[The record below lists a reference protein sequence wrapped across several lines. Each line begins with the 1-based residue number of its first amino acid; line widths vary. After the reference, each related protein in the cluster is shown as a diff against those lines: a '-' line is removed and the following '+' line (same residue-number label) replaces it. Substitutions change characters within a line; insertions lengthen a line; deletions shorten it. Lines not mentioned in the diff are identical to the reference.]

1 MAKQQKR
8 AKQEL
13 ESLIPAIKVE
23 EKRLEDLLGDARVQ
37 AEAIV
42 RSAQT
47 GADELIESTR
57 KALPG
62 ILQAEREARRAA
74 LVRRAEEAAGA
85 EAERTRA
92 LERTGRESMKTTVSY
107 IVSLVWP
114 GAPSPPQARN
124 TREKGTQ

>member
-13 ESLIPAIKVE
+13 ESLIPTIKVE
-23 EKRLEDLLGDARVQ
+23 EKRLEDLLGDARAQ

-92 LERTGRESMKTTVSY
+92 LERTGRESMKATVSY

-114 GAPSPPQARN
+114 GAPSPPRARD
-124 TREKGTQ
+124 TRAKGTE

>member
-13 ESLIPAIKVE
+13 ESLIPTIKVE
-23 EKRLEDLLGDARVQ
+23 EKRLEDLLGDARAQ

-92 LERTGRESMKTTVSY
+92 LEQTGRESMKVTVSY

-114 GAPSPPQARN
+114 GAPSPPQGRN
-124 TREKGTQ
+124 TRAKGTQ